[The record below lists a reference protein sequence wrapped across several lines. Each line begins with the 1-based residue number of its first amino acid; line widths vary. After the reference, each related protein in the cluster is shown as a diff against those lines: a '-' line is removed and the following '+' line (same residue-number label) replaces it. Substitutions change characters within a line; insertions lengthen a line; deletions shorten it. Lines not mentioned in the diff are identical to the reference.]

1 MANISLDRYEKTGTE
16 RGSSRASRCR
26 AAASL
31 GGLNGGVWLAAML
44 LLALR
49 PAHAALPA
57 SLPSMPAALLSSAL
71 GVPAWD
77 TSAWAANA
85 ADSAAASR
93 ARVLLWCLHLQAQQ
107 QAQGTTPQSLA
118 FVAATPASTQL
129 EQLAPA
135 RGISLDG
142 AFHSSAYVQ
151 IALDESAVA
160 PSPSLSRVPRLDATQ
175 HLAAQSLTAHEAAF
189 LAGARANRNLE

>member
-1 MANISLDRYEKTGTE
+1 MANISSDRCGKTGTE
-16 RGSSRASRCR
+16 RGLSRASRCR

-31 GGLNGGVWLAAML
+31 GGLSGGMWLAAML

-57 SLPSMPAALLSSAL
+57 SLPTMPAALLSS
-71 GVPAWD
+71 
-77 TSAWAANA
+77 WATDG

-93 ARVLLWCLHLQAQQ
+93 AHVLLWCLRLQAQQ
-107 QAQGTTPQSLA
+107 QAQGTAPQSLA
-118 FVAATPASTQL
+118 FVAASSASTQL

-142 AFHSSAYVQ
+142 AFHLSACVQ

-160 PSPSLSRVPRLDATQ
+160 PSPQFPAAPRLDATQ
-175 HLAAQSLTAHEAAF
+175 RLASQSLTAHEAGF
-189 LAGARANRNLE
+189 LSGARANRNLE